1 MTSFVFVDNH
11 ISMSLK
17 TSSHEKIVLK
27 GIMSELRRTCS
38 QILCSAK
45 QLGYSDD
52 DTFAVHLSLE
62 EAVVNAVKHG
72 NRADCSKNVTIE
84 YDITPEKIRITVTD
98 EGGGF
103 EPGDVADPR
112 AGENIYKTGG
122 RGVLLIKS
130 YMDSIEYNQ
139 SGNSITMTK
148 INGKLPKQG
157 EIR

>member
-1 MTSFVFVDNH
+1 MTSIVYVETVT
-11 ISMSLK
+11 MSLK
-17 TSSHEKIVLK
+17 TGNHNKIVLK
-27 GIMSELRRTCS
+27 GVMPELRRVCS
-38 QILCSAK
+38 QILCCAK

-52 DTFAVHLSLE
+52 DIFAIHLSLE

-84 YDITPEKIRITVTD
+84 YDVTPEKIRISVGD

-103 EPGDVADPR
+103 DPNGVADPR

-130 YMDSIEYNQ
+130 YMDAIEYNQ
-139 SGNSITMTK
+139 SGNIITMTK
-148 INGKLPKQG
+148 INSKLQKQRQ
-157 EIR
+157 IQ

>member
-1 MTSFVFVDNH
+1 MTSFIYVDNYV
-11 ISMSLK
+11 SMSLK

-27 GIMSELRRTCS
+27 GIMSELRRACS
-38 QILCSAK
+38 QILCIAK

-72 NRADCSKNVTIE
+72 NRADCSKNVILE
-84 YDITPEKIRITVTD
+84 YDVTPEKIRISVTD

-103 EPGDVADPR
+103 EPGNVADPR

-148 INGKLPKQG
+148 INGKLPKQ
-157 EIR
+157 R